1 MHLLKHVM
9 DLQCRFKLVWKL
21 LKEKHRSIRHPEG
34 SLDFT
39 CISTC
44 AVKTKVFASRRL
56 RLIEVSKYWV
66 GYKLDRCETRGEI
79 CGKRDLQ
86 KMIDGKYKSPC
97 TQRAPPPPP
106 QHKKM
111 ENGIGKVVAATDWA
125 FAPGWIMSEWRY
137 FFDAIPTLTYQW
149 TFQAETI
156 NRSMLVLLLLN
167 LFKVSK
173 SQC

>member
-86 KMIDGKYKSPC
+86 EMIDGKYKSPC

-106 QHKKM
+106 PPPPPNIRRWKM
-111 ENGIGKVVAATDWA
+111 ESAKLWLQQIEHLH
-125 FAPGWIMSEWRY
+125 PGELWVSGDTFLMQSQLWHTSEH
-137 FFDAIPTLTYQW
+137 
-149 TFQAETI
+149 
-156 NRSMLVLLLLN
+156 
-167 LFKVSK
+167 FKQKQSIDL
-173 SQC
+173 C